1 MVCGVCV
8 MCGVRC
14 WCGVWRWRVRGT
26 GTGTFP
32 FSTLKACAFK
42 KLLLLLPTCHLLR
55 ASDNYTTTLSIY
67 IQDPS

>member
-1 MVCGVCV
+1 MWREVL
-8 MCGVRC
+8 
-14 WCGVWRWRVRGT
+14 VWSVEVEGAWVGVRGT